1 MSASN
6 RYTTGSAV
14 KGRPAGRS
22 RLRILL
28 PGLVFFIAGVVASA
42 IWFSHS
48 GSQNTAPVAAAEA
61 QLSEATKAILQHLD
75 APVEIRFYSMLDAAT
90 VQDSVQ
96 SFAGRADQLLAQYE
110 QAAGGRLKVVR
121 YDSLSTSNANA
132 AAADGINAFNI
143 DKGDSCFLGIAVVCD
158 GQKESLP
165 RLAPEWEQ
173 ALEPDLTRAIARV
186 AAARPA
192 AQAVTRADTATLDAL
207 KRTIPNVDAVSL
219 EEGTTALRNAGLAQ
233 FIQAEQDIQT
243 QVKDAEEKFLQAQ
256 GDQSDATRQA
266 AAEQLRK
273 IQAEGREKLEQI
285 ALSSHAQI
293 AALQQLKKASP

>member
-1 MSASN
+1 M
-6 RYTTGSAV
+6 
-14 KGRPAGRS
+14 
-22 RLRILL
+22 
-28 PGLVFFIAGVVASA
+28 
-42 IWFSHS
+42 
-48 GSQNTAPVAAAEA
+48 
-61 QLSEATKAILQHLD
+61 
-75 APVEIRFYSMLDAAT
+75 
-90 VQDSVQ
+90 
-96 SFAGRADQLLAQYE
+96 
-110 QAAGGRLKVVR
+110 
-121 YDSLSTSNANA
+121 
-132 AAADGINAFNI
+132 
-143 DKGDSCFLGIAVVCD
+143 CD